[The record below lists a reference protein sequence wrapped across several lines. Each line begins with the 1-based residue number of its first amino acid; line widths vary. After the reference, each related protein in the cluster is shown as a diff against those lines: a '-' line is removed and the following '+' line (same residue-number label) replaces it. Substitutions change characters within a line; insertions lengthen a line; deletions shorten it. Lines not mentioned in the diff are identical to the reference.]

1 MKKKPGKI
9 IVIIFVVFLLFVVLD
24 YVNILNLIGVNFA
37 HLNMNVVGIF
47 FDAVIVLV
55 LYVISFYYIEN
66 KQNEKDA
73 NARDTAEALMKK
85 TYQECL
91 ENLILLDNK
100 AMIRKYIIPKMDGD
114 KPNSENMVVNNL
126 QILPFSSFG
135 VVMELAVN
143 GHIGK
148 KKLDHYLEIKK
159 EYQSVVGLKITF
171 YDLVEPKTEDQSA
184 MLLYIEQRDKEL
196 KRKLEE
202 LK

>member
-1 MKKKPGKI
+1 MKKKPGKN
-9 IVIIFVVFLLFVVLD
+9 IVTILIVFLLFVVLD
-24 YVNILNLIGVNFA
+24 YVNILNLIGLNFTN
-37 HLNMNVVGIF
+37 LNMDVVGIL
-47 FDAVIVLV
+47 FDAVIVLI

-85 TYQECL
+85 TYQECW
-91 ENLILLDNK
+91 ENVMLLDNK

-126 QILPFSSFG
+126 QILPFSSFD

-148 KKLDHYLEIKK
+148 KNLDDYLEIKK

-171 YDLVEPKTEDQSA
+171 YDLVEPKTEEQSA

-202 LK
+202 LR